1 MSHDQDVE
9 LDAVVAARRAAEAH
23 LAAAVRAELAARY
36 RRNRAAIE
44 LLVDQATEEGVFTP
58 WQRELLQ
65 RQLDAQ
71 ALRLTGGLVAV

>member
-9 LDAVVAARRAAEAH
+9 LDAVVAA
-23 LAAAVRAELAARY
+23 AVRAELAARY
-36 RRNRAAIE
+36 HRNR
-44 LLVDQATEEGVFTP
+44 LQLDLWQANLAEGGYTVPP
-58 WQRELLQ
+58 WQHALLQ